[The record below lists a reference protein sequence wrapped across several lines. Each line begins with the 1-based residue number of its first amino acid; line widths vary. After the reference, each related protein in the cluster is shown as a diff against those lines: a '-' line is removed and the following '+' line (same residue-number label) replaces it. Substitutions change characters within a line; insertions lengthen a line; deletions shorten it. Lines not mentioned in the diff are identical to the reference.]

1 MLTFEKGIKRKYC
14 YGGSGILD
22 SIISAVTS
30 NTAKNIATE
39 VGKKAM
45 TEAGN
50 RAAQKVINKVLPE
63 EKQSGG
69 NNRPS
74 NRAKLD
80 KYLQQPKVKT
90 LEEII
95 KEMNRN

>member
-30 NTAKNIATE
+30 NTMKNVATE

-45 TEAGN
+45 TEV
-50 RAAQKVINKVLPE
+50 AQKAIDKVI
-63 EKQSGG
+63 
-69 NNRPS
+69 
-74 NRAKLD
+74 
-80 KYLQQPKVKT
+80 PKVDRSKLEKHLERKEVMT

-95 KEMNRN
+95 KKMNSA

>member
-30 NTAKNIATE
+30 NTMKN

-45 TEAGN
+45 TEVGN
-50 RAAQKVINKVLPE
+50 KVIDKVM
-63 EKQSGG
+63 KKADRS
-69 NNRPS
+69 
-74 NRAKLD
+74 KLD
-80 KYLQQPKVKT
+80 KYLDNPKKVLT

-95 KEMNRN
+95 KKMNST

>member
-14 YGGSGILD
+14 YGGRGILD

-30 NTAKNIATE
+30 NTMKNVATE

-45 TEAGN
+45 TEVGN
-50 RAAQKVINKVLPE
+50 RATQKVIDKVMPNKKVDR
-63 EKQSGG
+63 S
-69 NNRPS
+69 
-74 NRAKLD
+74 KLN
-80 KYLQQPKVKT
+80 KHLERKEVMT

-95 KEMNRN
+95 KRMNST

>member
-30 NTAKNIATE
+30 NTMKNVATE

-45 TEAGN
+45 TEVGN
-50 RAAQKVINKVLPE
+50 RAAQKAIDKVI
-63 EKQSGG
+63 
-69 NNRPS
+69 
-74 NRAKLD
+74 
-80 KYLQQPKVKT
+80 PKVDRSKLEKHLERKEVMT

-95 KEMNRN
+95 KKMNSA

>member
-22 SIISAVTS
+22 SILSAVTS
-30 NTAKNIATE
+30 NTMKNVATE

-45 TEAGN
+45 TEVGN
-50 RAAQKVINKVLPE
+50 RAAQKVIDKVIPNRSKLNKHLEHKEV
-63 EKQSGG
+63 
-69 NNRPS
+69 
-74 NRAKLD
+74 A
-80 KYLQQPKVKT
+80 T

-95 KEMNRN
+95 KKMNSS

>member
-1 MLTFEKGIKRKYC
+1 MLTFDKGMKRKYC

-30 NTAKNIATE
+30 DTMKNVATE

-50 RAAQKVINKVLPE
+50 RAAQKVINKVIPV
-63 EKQSGG
+63 
-69 NNRPS
+69 NNKS
-74 NRAKLD
+74 KLD
-80 KYLQQPKVKT
+80 KYLDLESETKPVRKEVKT

-95 KEMNRN
+95 KEMNSN

>member
-30 NTAKNIATE
+30 NTMKNVATE

-45 TEAGN
+45 TEVGN
-50 RAAQKVINKVLPE
+50 KVIDKVM
-63 EKQSGG
+63 KKADRS
-69 NNRPS
+69 
-74 NRAKLD
+74 KLD
-80 KYLQQPKVKT
+80 KYLDNPKKVLT

-95 KEMNRN
+95 KKMNST

>member
-30 NTAKNIATE
+30 NTMKNVATE

-45 TEAGN
+45 TEVGN
-50 RAAQKVINKVLPE
+50 RAAQKAIDKVIP
-63 EKQSGG
+63 
-69 NNRPS
+69 NRS
-74 NRAKLD
+74 KLD
-80 KYLQQPKVKT
+80 KYLDNPRKVLT

-95 KEMNRN
+95 KKMNST

>member
-1 MLTFEKGIKRKYC
+1 MLTFDKGMKRKYC

-30 NTAKNIATE
+30 DTMKNVATE

-50 RAAQKVINKVLPE
+50 RAAQKVINKVIPV
-63 EKQSGG
+63 
-69 NNRPS
+69 NNKS
-74 NRAKLD
+74 KLD
-80 KYLQQPKVKT
+80 KYLEQSDTKPVRKEVKT

-95 KEMNRN
+95 KEMNSN

>member
-30 NTAKNIATE
+30 NTMKNVATE

-45 TEAGN
+45 TEVGN
-50 RAAQKVINKVLPE
+50 RAAQRVVDKVIPTKKVDRSKL
-63 EKQSGG
+63 EKHLE
-69 NNRPS
+69 R
-74 NRAKLD
+74 KE
-80 KYLQQPKVKT
+80 VMT

-95 KEMNRN
+95 KKMNST